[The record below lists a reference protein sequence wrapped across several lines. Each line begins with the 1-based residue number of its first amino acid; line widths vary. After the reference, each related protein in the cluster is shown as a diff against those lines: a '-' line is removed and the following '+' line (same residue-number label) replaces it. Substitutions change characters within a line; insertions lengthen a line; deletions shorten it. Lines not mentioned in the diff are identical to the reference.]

1 MNARQRK
8 FAQLYASDPNAT
20 QAAIQAGYSEKTS
33 YSIGQENLKKPEIVE
48 YIQELQAEAES
59 ERIASITEIKQFW
72 TQILRDNKER
82 TDHRLKASELLAKS
96 AAVFME
102 TKRVTAD
109 VEIEDTPDV
118 IFYIPENGRPII
130 TDLEETE

>member
-20 QAAIQAGYSEKTS
+20 QAAIKAGYSEKTS

-59 ERIASITEIKQFW
+59 ERIASIIEIKQFW

-82 TDHRLKASELLAKS
+82 TDHRLKASELLAKAG
-96 AAVFME
+96 AAFINRVEVE
-102 TKRVTAD
+102 TEVQT
-109 VEIEDTPDV
+109 ENDV
-118 IFYIPENGRPII
+118 IFYIPLNGREVL

>member
-20 QAAIQAGYSEKTS
+20 QAAIKAGYSEKTS

-72 TQILRDNKER
+72 TQILRDNKQR
-82 TDHRLKASELLAKS
+82 TDHRLKASELLAKAG
-96 AAVFME
+96 AAFINRVEVE
-102 TKRVTAD
+102 TEVQTEND
-109 VEIEDTPDV
+109 VV
-118 IFYIPENGRPII
+118 FYIPFNGREVLI
-130 TDLEETE
+130 DLEETE

>member
-20 QAAIQAGYSEKTS
+20 QAAIKAGYSEKTS

-59 ERIASITEIKQFW
+59 ERIASITEIKMFW
-72 TQILRDNKER
+72 TMVIRDKNER
-82 TDHRLKASELLAKS
+82 TDHRLKASELLAKAG
-96 AAVFME
+96 AAFINRVEVE
-102 TKRVTAD
+102 TEVQT
-109 VEIEDTPDV
+109 ENDV
-118 IFYIPENGRPII
+118 IFYIPLNGREVL